1 MQQEPRFIKQL
12 LDTNF
17 DHFITRKV
25 AKVFYI
31 IWIVLLVGLSGI
43 SVLASLVLIATGQAQ
58 GFEVL
63 AILAV
68 PLASF
73 LLLIVIRLAFETSI
87 ALVLIAENTRP
98 SSGEQNSA
106 FESGPKDVNSLPKL
120 KSRSSAADAAGE
132 DEEDLP
138 SSPKFD

>member
-31 IWIVLLVGLSGI
+31 IWIVLLVGLAAI
-43 SVLASLVLIATGQAQ
+43 SVLASLVLIFTGQAR
-58 GFEVL
+58 GLEVL

-98 SSGEQNSA
+98 E
-106 FESGPKDVNSLPKL
+106 
-120 KSRSSAADAAGE
+120 AGGSQASKRTLGN
-132 DEEDLP
+132 DEGNQP
-138 SSPKFD
+138 TV